1 MIIKSLTKLPKQFD
15 MVIYPTLVTVTYEN
29 FEAKAILSKDFDIAV
44 SPRIPSKIVS
54 LSVNFTTIF
63 TELCDGRSVGT

>member
-29 FEAKAILSKDFDIAV
+29 PEAKAVLSKDFDIAV
-44 SPRIPSKIVS
+44 SYISP
-54 LSVNFTTIF
+54 
-63 TELCDGRSVGT
+63 